1 MHKRMVISRHSLRF
15 LSDVYR
21 QGNYSPPK
29 NQPIETTGL
38 NGAQLERQLFAIE
51 VSSIHIVYEKML
63 YTGMEFPRSGEVNK
77 PVLDYVD
84 QLAEDFKLIGGS
96 SIEFRAFIEALDRAA
111 QHTFNS
117 PRITRH
123 LFNTL
128 VLLGEYEEA
137 EHALHSYMYLV
148 GLTSQAWEEDRSKG
162 VALATDAQG
171 HSIPIPNFSATDDE
185 EDQEMASHRSIE
197 HESIDNVLGV
207 LLKAVKIY
215 CNELNLGVRA
225 VEMAEMALRKL
236 REINQELVGDEEWT
250 DLGGKVYRSVGVAYS
265 LLATQTSDPALR
277 PTYHEKAVHYLT
289 KSIDIDPNAWES
301 HYQLALEQAYMRD
314 VLQAIQSITKSIQ
327 ANPGHLPSWQLL
339 TLACSCP
346 VRNDISYAIKVCD
359 MGLQESQ
366 IDASDDNQTNASGY
380 SGGTKNTLAG
390 YAISEQHISLQ
401 ITQSLLLNAT
411 LGAEAALQSQENIF
425 TSYSKIAIPDYS
437 MSSTSLSHDPSAAA
451 YNNHKIVVSGS
462 FGNLSEIQLAAEQ
475 KMRRGR
481 SSSNVSSIGS
491 MVDQPR
497 MTPDGSSPSYPG
509 GGFLGS
515 RARSTSSVN
524 GRQDRSLGVSP
535 VESENEHK
543 THHGLHLFGSR
554 SSGRRARK
562 EIPEGLWNE
571 KNATMSKQS
580 VADSRNLYP
589 MGGSSQSFNSLAPS
603 LTSTRSLFQPSSLPT
618 RPTTRA
624 RLRIQRSHRVLSNL
638 WLLTASYFLQLGKL
652 EEASKAIEEAENVE
666 WTTSP
671 HVWCMLGRLRLAQGH
686 SELATEAFQ
695 KGLVADSN
703 DVDCK
708 VWLAK
713 TYIENNDLEI
723 AEGLLDSVTKSN
735 GWDSAEAWFYLGEV
749 YRQTNRLEQTKDCLF
764 YALDLENTRP
774 IQPFSILPRHV

>member
-1 MHKRMVISRHSLRF
+1 ISRHSLRF
-15 LSDVYR
+15 LSDIYR

-29 NQPIETTGL
+29 RLPLEANG
-38 NGAQLERQLFAIE
+38 GAQLERQLFAIE
-51 VSSIHIVYEKML
+51 VSSLHILYEKML
-63 YTGMEFPRSGEVNK
+63 YTGMSFPRSGEVNM
-77 PVLDYVD
+77 PVLEYVD

-123 LFNTL
+123 LFDAL
-128 VLLGEYEEA
+128 IRLGEYEEA

-148 GLTSQAWEEDRSKG
+148 GLTSQAWEEERSKG
-162 VALATDAQG
+162 TALATDGQG
-171 HSIPIPNFSATDDE
+171 RSVPIPNFSATDDE
-185 EDQEMASHRSIE
+185 EEQEMASHRSIE
-197 HESIDNVLGV
+197 HESIDNILQV
-207 LLKAVKIY
+207 LLKAVKMY

-225 VEMAEMALRKL
+225 VEMAEMGLKKS
-236 REINQELVGDEEWT
+236 REINQSLVSEEVWT
-250 DLGGKVYRSVGVAYS
+250 DLGGKVYRSAGVAYS
-265 LLATQTSDPALR
+265 LLATQTNDPALR
-277 PTYHEKAVHYLT
+277 PTYHEKAVQYLT
-289 KSIDIDPNAWES
+289 QSIEIDPNAWET

-314 VLQAIQSITKSIQ
+314 ILQAIQSVTKCIQ
-327 ANPGHLPSWQLL
+327 ANPGHLASWQLL

-346 VRNDISYAIKVCD
+346 VRNDIGYATKVCE

-366 IDASDDNQTNASGY
+366 VDVSDDSQTS
-380 SGGTKNTLAG
+380 SK
-390 YAISEQHISLQ
+390 QHISLQ

-411 LGAEAALQSQENIF
+411 LGPEAALQSQESIF
-425 TSYSKIAIPDYS
+425 SSYSKIAIPDFS
-437 MSSTSLSHDPSAAA
+437 MSSTSLSHDPSAP
-451 YNNHKIVVSGS
+451 YNGHKVVASGS
-462 FGNLSEIQLAAEQ
+462 FGNLSEVQLAAEQ
-475 KMRRGR
+475 KLRRGR
-481 SSSNVSSIGS
+481 SSSNVSSLGS
-491 MVDQPR
+491 MADQPR
-497 MTPDGSSPSYPG
+497 MTPDGPNSTYPG

-524 GRQDRSLGVSP
+524 GRQERSLGISP
-535 VESENEHK
+535 IDSDNEHK
-543 THHGLHLFGSR
+543 AHHGIHLFGSR

-562 EIPEGLWNE
+562 DIPEGMWNE
-571 KNATMSKQS
+571 KSAAGSKQS

-589 MGGSSQSFNSLAPS
+589 TGGSSQSFNSLAPS
-603 LTSTRSLFQPSSLPT
+603 MTSTRSLFQPSSLPS

-624 RLRIQRSHRVLSNL
+624 RLRVQRSHRVLSNL

-652 EEASKAIEEAENVE
+652 EEASKAVEEAENIE

-686 SELATEAFQ
+686 PELAIEAFK

-703 DVDCK
+703 DIDCK

-723 AEGLLDSVTKSN
+723 AEGLLDLVTKGN
-735 GWDSAEAWFYLGEV
+735 GWDSAEAWFYLGEI

-774 IQPFSILPRHV
+774 IQPFSVLPRHV